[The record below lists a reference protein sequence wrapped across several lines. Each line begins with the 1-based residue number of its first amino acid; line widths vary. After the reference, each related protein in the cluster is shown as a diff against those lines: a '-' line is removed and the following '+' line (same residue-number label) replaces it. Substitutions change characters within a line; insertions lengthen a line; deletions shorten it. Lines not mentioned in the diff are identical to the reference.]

1 MKMLL
6 FLLKLANWYRAEVH
20 VCKFYEGV
28 SSIFDLITKKLC
40 DITAKPVR
48 LIKDN

>member
-1 MKMLL
+1 MNGIRYGE
-6 FLLKLANWYRAEVH
+6 FFEGF
-20 VCKFYEGV
+20 CKFFEGFYEGV

-40 DITAKPVR
+40 DVTAKPVR